1 MPPPWRA
8 STTSSAAPGP
18 GCRRAPA
25 AGTAGHEDGG
35 GGDKG
40 APAGNGRWAS
50 RAGPAPGRHHR
61 TARGPALACRPR
73 GRGGGRRRQGGG
85 RSRRPF
91 LRPFLRPFTGR
102 AAVSFTRK
110 GMLAVYWNAD
120 NLSAKDANDQSAP
133 TAVFFQYNPAET
145 TRTLKL
151 TLETES
157 APKGGDALSVS
168 READEDFAFKLELD
182 ATDGL
187 ERGDDAPITRDRGV
201 VPQLLLLQSLLHT
214 TGPAPIAKAVKK
226 KGQQVPRGRIPFT
239 MLVLDSERAVP
250 VRITSLTIHAS
261 EFDANLN
268 PVHATADVSFKVLLP
283 QDLSK
288 S

>member
-1 MPPPWRA
+1 M
-8 STTSSAAPGP
+8 
-18 GCRRAPA
+18 
-25 AGTAGHEDGG
+25 
-35 GGDKG
+35 
-40 APAGNGRWAS
+40 
-50 RAGPAPGRHHR
+50 
-61 TARGPALACRPR
+61 
-73 GRGGGRRRQGGG
+73 
-85 RSRRPF
+85 
-91 LRPFLRPFTGR
+91 
-102 AAVSFTRK
+102 SFTRK

-288 S
+288 SDPQAAQFALDYWLAPGEPATIQDAVKQMGNELVPLTLPLPAPKPAAAPATTRGTA